1 MSEIGNSIFKGAHY
15 NLEFTVSDQLMKQ
28 YSILSG
34 DINKLHVN
42 AEYAKEKNFDGV
54 VVYGGLIVSNL
65 SKLIGMY
72 LPGSGSLWNNLK
84 ISFMKPLMVN
94 KKAVINAEIIHVS
107 ESTSTVEIKFNIISD
122 DEVIS
127 RGSAGVS
134 VI

>member
-15 NLEFTVSDQLMKQ
+15 SLEFTVSDQLMKQ

-34 DINKLHVN
+34 DINELHVN

-54 VVYGGLIVSNL
+54 VVYGGLIISNL

-72 LPGSGSLWNNLK
+72 LPGGGSLWNNLK

-94 KKAVINAEIIHVS
+94 KKAIINAEIIHVS

>member
-1 MSEIGNSIFKGAHY
+1 
-15 NLEFTVSDQLMKQ
+15 MKQ

-34 DINKLHVN
+34 DINELHVN
-42 AEYAKEKNFDGV
+42 VEYAKEKNFDGV
-54 VVYGGLIVSNL
+54 VVYGGLIISNL

-72 LPGSGSLWNNLK
+72 LPGGGSLWNNLK

-94 KKAVINAEIIHVS
+94 KKAIINAEIIHVS